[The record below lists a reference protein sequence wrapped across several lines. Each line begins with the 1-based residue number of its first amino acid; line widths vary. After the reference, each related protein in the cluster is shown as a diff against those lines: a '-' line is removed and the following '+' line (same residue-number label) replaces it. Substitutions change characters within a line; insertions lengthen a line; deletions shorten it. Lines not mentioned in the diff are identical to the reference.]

1 MRNVK
6 VKLERRG
13 RKKHVRDLCLRAR
26 GFRDRTRNVRANRAT
41 QVQRQHVGFQAS
53 RENEVGVEIGI
64 QGNVL
69 RELLT
74 VLKRDWGIPGKFLE
88 VEDKT

>member
-1 MRNVK
+1 
-6 VKLERRG
+6 
-13 RKKHVRDLCLRAR
+13 
-26 GFRDRTRNVRANRAT
+26 
-41 QVQRQHVGFQAS
+41 
-53 RENEVGVEIGI
+53 VEIGI